1 MSTSWPQPTKSVD
14 LTQEDKDDT
23 IVEAEK
29 NVSDVRLLLAVWT
42 TTSRPVDR
50 LVMRDPQNSNRSRGY
65 GHITCEKPRM
75 LEN

>member
-1 MSTSWPQPTKSVD
+1 MICSEKQPTKSVD

-42 TTSRPVDR
+42 TTSRITT
-50 LVMRDPQNSNRSRGY
+50 SRSTLNWSAG
-65 GHITCEKPRM
+65 
-75 LEN
+75 